1 MLFDLKN
8 KNMEEIWR
16 NVKGYEELYQV
27 SNYGQIRSVDR
38 FVGYRYKGKQRI
50 YKGRLLKQVERNG
63 YLSVS
68 LSKGNIIKQKSIH
81 RLVAEAF
88 LPNPSNLPLVN
99 HIDENKKNN
108 MVSNLEWCSCAY
120 NTNYGC
126 GRKKQAESQQKIVLQ
141 YDKDGN
147 LLNQYPS
154 ATIAALKNGYN
165 LKTISQC
172 CRGRTKSAYNYI
184 WRYRYDIQPK

>member
-1 MLFDLKN
+1 MIFDLKN
-8 KNMEEIWR
+8 EYMEEIWKD
-16 NVKGYEELYQV
+16 VKGYEELYQV

-38 FVGYRYKGKQRI
+38 TVGYRYKGKQRI
-50 YKGRLLKQVERNG
+50 YKGRMLKQVVRNG

-68 LSKGNIIKQKSIH
+68 LSKENKLKQKNIH

-88 LPNPSNLPLVN
+88 LPNPFNLPVIN

-120 NTNYGC
+120 NTNYGS
-126 GRKKQAESQQKIVLQ
+126 GRKKQAESQQKVVLQ
-141 YDKDGN
+141 YDRSGN

-172 CRGRTKSAYNYI
+172 CRGHIKSAYNYI
-184 WRYRYDIQPK
+184 WMYKYDI

>member
-1 MLFDLKN
+1 MIFDLKN
-8 KNMEEIWR
+8 EYMEEIWKD
-16 NVKGYEELYQV
+16 VKGYEELYQV

-38 FVGYRYKGKQRI
+38 TVGYRYKGKQRI
-50 YKGRLLKQVERNG
+50 YKGRMLKQVVR
-63 YLSVS
+63 
-68 LSKGNIIKQKSIH
+68 IH

-88 LPNPSNLPLVN
+88 LPNPFNLPVIN

-120 NTNYGC
+120 NTNYGS
-126 GRKKQAESQQKIVLQ
+126 GRKKQAESQQKVVLQ
-141 YDKDGN
+141 YDRSGN

-172 CRGRTKSAYNYI
+172 CRGHIKSA
-184 WRYRYDIQPK
+184 

>member
-8 KNMEEIWR
+8 ENMEEIWR

-120 NTNYGC
+120 NTNYGS
-126 GRKKQAESQQKIVLQ
+126 GRKKQAESQQKVVLQ

-184 WRYRYDIQPK
+184 WRYRYDI

>member
-1 MLFDLKN
+1 MIFDLKN
-8 KNMEEIWR
+8 EYMEEIWKD
-16 NVKGYEELYQV
+16 VKGYEELYQV

-38 FVGYRYKGKQRI
+38 TVGYRYKGKQRI
-50 YKGRLLKQVERNG
+50 YKGRMLKQVVRNG

-68 LSKGNIIKQKSIH
+68 LSKENKLKQKNIH

-88 LPNPSNLPLVN
+88 LPNPFNLPVIN
-99 HIDENKKNN
+99 HIEENKKNN

-120 NTNYGC
+120 NTNYGS
-126 GRKKQAESQQKIVLQ
+126 GRKKQAESQQKVVLQ
-141 YDKDGN
+141 YDRSGN

-172 CRGRTKSAYNYI
+172 CRGHIKSAYNYI
-184 WRYRYDIQPK
+184 WRYKYDI

>member
-81 RLVAEAF
+81 RLVAETF

-120 NTNYGC
+120 NTNYGS

>member
-8 KNMEEIWR
+8 ENMEEIWR
-16 NVKGYEELYQV
+16 SVKGYEELYQV

-68 LSKGNIIKQKSIH
+68 LSKGNNIKQKSIH

-120 NTNYGC
+120 NTNYGS
-126 GRKKQAESQQKIVLQ
+126 GRKKQAESQQKVVLQ